1 MQDSAISDTAAPNHD
16 TSVVADNS
24 PAGDEHDSDHG
35 SLLSHDPEDDD
46 AEPDW
51 LESD

>member
-1 MQDSAISDTAAPNHD
+1 MQETTTADIAAPNRD
-16 TSVVADNS
+16 TSMVADNS
-24 PAGDEHDSDHG
+24 PAEDEHDTDHG

>member
-1 MQDSAISDTAAPNHD
+1 MQVSTTAVNAAPDHD
-16 TSVVADNS
+16 TLAEDVTVAK
-24 PAGDEHDSDHG
+24 GEHDSDRD
-35 SLLSHDPEDDD
+35 SLLSHDPEDED